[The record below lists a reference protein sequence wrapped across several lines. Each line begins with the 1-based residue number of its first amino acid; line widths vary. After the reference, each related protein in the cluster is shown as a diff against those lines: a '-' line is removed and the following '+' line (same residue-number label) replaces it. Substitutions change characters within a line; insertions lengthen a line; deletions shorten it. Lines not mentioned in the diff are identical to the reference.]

1 MNRVSMRW
9 TRRGAAAVAVAVAG
23 LALAG
28 CGSSGESADLA
39 AGEQTF
45 KNLCSSCHTLEA
57 AGTPPAHVGPSL
69 DDSFRAARQVGMS
82 DSQFK
87 GVVHRWIEIAQQ
99 PMPRNLVTGA
109 DAENVAAGV
118 YRMPSDHFESPVA
131 MLSRARRFLAD
142 ASRVRERRA
151 RKSNSEVL
159 TPDRHGRFP
168 RYYLQNFHYQT
179 DGYLSPESAAL
190 YDHQVEILFGG
201 GADAMR
207 RQALPPIAAHLRAA
221 CAGGRRIKDLSLA
234 DIACGTGK
242 FLVAVK
248 ENYPRL
254 PVTGIELSPDYVA
267 EARRRLEPWSWTRLL
282 EANAER
288 LPLAD
293 RSQDV
298 ATCIYLFHELPRQ
311 VRSRV
316 ASEIARILKP
326 GGLFVFVDS
335 IQKGDH
341 APFDALLD
349 AFPIQFHEPYYADFV
364 RSDLP
369 ALFAAAGFRVESIE
383 RAFMSRVMTLRRV

>member
-1 MNRVSMRW
+1 MTTPAHLSDVGAEMAEPEPLASLARRAAYAAGQGLKLASYWAQHMAVSRAEA
-9 TRRGAAAVAVAVAG
+9 RAGAAPR
-23 LALAG
+23 LDPALAAAMPG
-28 CGSSGESADLA
+28 PAAVRRDLMA
-39 AGEQTF
+39 
-45 KNLCSSCHTLEA
+45 LL
-57 AGTPPAHVGPSL
+57 
-69 DDSFRAARQVGMS
+69 RR
-82 DSQFK
+82 
-87 GVVHRWIEIAQQ
+87 
-99 PMPRNLVTGA
+99 

-335 IQKGDH
+335 IQKG
-341 APFDALLD
+341 
-349 AFPIQFHEPYYADFV
+349 
-364 RSDLP
+364 
-369 ALFAAAGFRVESIE
+369 
-383 RAFMSRVMTLRRV
+383 